1 MHSELSLAFVSIINF
16 SHKLISMCPAPLHV
30 PGGPE
35 PITPPEEQLQGG
47 FNDLQLTPEH
57 TATSGIID
65 VSEGTAN
72 SGIMDI
78 TEGLPLNA
86 YASMI
91 SDGFSMQFVL
101 GMDSACQCCPTFH
114 SICTDV

>member
-1 MHSELSLAFVSIINF
+1 MHSELSSAFVSIINF

-30 PGGPE
+30 PGGPK
-35 PITPPEEQLQGG
+35 PIMPPKKQLQGRS
-47 FNDLQLTPEH
+47 NDLQLMPEQ
-57 TATSGIID
+57 TAASGIID
-65 VSEGTAN
+65 VSEGTAD
-72 SGIMDI
+72 SGIIDI
-78 TEGLPLNA
+78 TEGLPLNT
-86 YASMI
+86 YASVI